1 MTVGGSPAVIDSVN
15 SGLRQAPSEAV
26 YIINRG
32 AVAQLGEHLLCMQG
46 VRGSSP
52 LSSTTATPHLTPL
65 GFLSNSPI
73 EPTLVLLLPNA
84 TPSMQESSQMPA

>member
-15 SGLRQAPSEAV
+15 SGLPQAPSEAV

-52 LSSTTATPHLTPL
+52 LSSTRRDQIKNSLNIWDSFGWRRQRLSDHDLRVVPL
-65 GFLSNSPI
+65 HGLN
-73 EPTLVLLLPNA
+73 E
-84 TPSMQESSQMPA
+84 